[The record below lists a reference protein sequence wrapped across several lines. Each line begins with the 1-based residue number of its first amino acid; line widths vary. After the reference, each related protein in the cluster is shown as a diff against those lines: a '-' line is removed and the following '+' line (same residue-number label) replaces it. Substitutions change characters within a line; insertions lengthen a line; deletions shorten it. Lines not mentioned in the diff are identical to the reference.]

1 MQYSSSSGLS
11 ALSPGNRDSM
21 DPIAELLSQLSGV
34 RRATNLG
41 TSHSQLQQLQMQLQ
55 LERHSA
61 TSAGAAPNLS
71 SRQPFGTDRAPIER
85 VIRRHQ
91 QSSQSGH
98 SVTGSSVMSTGQQ
111 QVPYVVL
118 MEPSPSPSSL
128 ATSAA
133 AVAGQINSLASG
145 GLSINP
151 LSGGQ
156 SIAHSR
162 FLLSRYVLTNYSRY
176 ANNFNVI

>member
-1 MQYSSSSGLS
+1 MQYNTGSGLS

-34 RRATNLG
+34 RRAANLG
-41 TSHSQLQQLQMQLQ
+41 QSHSQLQQLQMQLQ
-55 LERHSA
+55 LERHSS
-61 TSAGAAPNLS
+61 TSSAVTAAAPTLS

-91 QSSQSGH
+91 QSTSVGHGGQSAALG
-98 SVTGSSVMSTGQQ
+98 TQAAIAAAQ

-128 ATSAA
+128 ASAA
-133 AVAGQINSLASG
+133 AAAAGQAGSAALGSLSNSMSL
-145 GLSINP
+145 
-151 LSGGQ
+151 GGQ
-156 SIAHSR
+156 AIQSR
-162 FLLSRYVLTNYSRY
+162 FLLSR
-176 ANNFNVI
+176 